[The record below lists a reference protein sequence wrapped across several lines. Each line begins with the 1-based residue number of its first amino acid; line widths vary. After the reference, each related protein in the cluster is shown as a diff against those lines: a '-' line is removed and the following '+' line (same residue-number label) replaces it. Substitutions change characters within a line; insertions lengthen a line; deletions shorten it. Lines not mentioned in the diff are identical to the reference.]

1 MTEQPG
7 AGHESTAPKAP
18 GPAASANFQV
28 TLENFNGPFEVL
40 VEMLSRRDLDIT
52 EVALAEVTDE
62 FVAYLRTLADEI
74 GATVL
79 EETTEFLVVAST
91 LLDMKAARL
100 LPQGEVEDAEDIER
114 LEARDLLFARL
125 LQYKAYKEAATVLE
139 HLLEAGS
146 RFVPRQVRADDP
158 DVREHLPEL
167 EWTHTPEQFAAIAAK
182 ALARKHTA
190 EPDEV
195 GTDHIHD
202 APVSVAE
209 QAQQIAARLRAA
221 KALTFSE
228 LTADAEASLVVVAR
242 FLALL
247 EMYRDRAVDLEQESP
262 LTEIMVEWIAT
273 GSGEFRVAEYDGDE
287 GETSEENPA
296 EEAASQGG
304 TA

>member
-1 MTEQPG
+1 M
-7 AGHESTAPKAP
+7 
-18 GPAASANFQV
+18 
-28 TLENFNGPFEVL
+28 
-40 VEMLSRRDLDIT
+40 
-52 EVALAEVTDE
+52 
-62 FVAYLRTLADEI
+62 
-74 GATVL
+74 
-79 EETTEFLVVAST
+79 
-91 LLDMKAARL
+91 
-100 LPQGEVEDAEDIER
+100 
-114 LEARDLLFARL
+114 
-125 LQYKAYKEAATVLE
+125 
-139 HLLEAGS
+139 
-146 RFVPRQVRADDP
+146 
-158 DVREHLPEL
+158 
-167 EWTHTPEQFAAIAAK
+167 K

-262 LTEIMVEWIAT
+262 LTDIMVEWIAT

-287 GETSEENPA
+287 EAAA